1 MGVSC
6 GLSGAGAFTMEL
18 VQPHMSACHTSLD
31 IMMDVNNLYV
41 AKDHTREIGFR
52 VPVN

>member
-1 MGVSC
+1 MGASC

-31 IMMDVNNLYV
+31 MDVNNLYV